1 MGGMLM
7 LTPNKMQFGT
17 LRSTDATMPLSG
29 SFWRIIGIFRCKFVP
44 IFTMG
49 ALIILV
55 SHSAKGIDSVGHKFH
70 VHWIDAVSHSA
81 QMINFEIWRNRG
93 NQDFEAES
101 VRTPC
106 FAFKSDCS
114 IARTVAAGDPQPTAG
129 VPIDSNF
136 RLQAIRKIAKAEV
149 SHNSP
154 HDIGNGIMGAIYLER

>member
-1 MGGMLM
+1 MLVFSKV
-7 LTPNKMQFGT
+7 LFSTSQ
-17 LRSTDATMPLSG
+17 STDTAMPLSR
-29 SFWRIIGIFRCKFVP
+29 SLWRIISIFRSKFVA
-44 IFTMG
+44 IFTMA

-106 FAFKSDCS
+106 FAFKPDRS
-114 IARTVAAGDPQPTAG
+114 IARTVAAGDPQPASSL
-129 VPIDSNF
+129 PIDSNF